1 MKDEDWI
8 IGRTAF
14 DILESGSE
22 KRITKALLIE
32 FLTRKYLYIYENSTS
47 IEEVLL
53 YESAL
58 KKIKNSPE

>member
-22 KRITKALLIE
+22 QRVTKALLIE
-32 FLTRKYLYIYENSTS
+32 SLTRKYLYIYENSTS
-47 IEEVLL
+47 IEEILL

-58 KKIKNSPE
+58 KIIKNPPE

>member
-22 KRITKALLIE
+22 KCITKALLIE